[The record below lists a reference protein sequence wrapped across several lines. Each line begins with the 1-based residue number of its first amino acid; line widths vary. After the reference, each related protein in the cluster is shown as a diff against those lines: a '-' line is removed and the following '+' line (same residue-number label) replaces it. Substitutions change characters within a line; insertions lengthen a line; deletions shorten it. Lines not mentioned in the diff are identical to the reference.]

1 MTKRELMEMIKD
13 MDDNT
18 EIEFVKDTQ
27 DRDGFW
33 GQNKVTDIVGIVA
46 KNAEPIGTFYG
57 NNIYV
62 KSREWKL
69 DKDR

>member
-1 MTKRELMEMIKD
+1 MTKRELMEIIKN

-18 EIEFVKDTQ
+18 EIEFVEDTQ

-46 KNAEPIGTFYG
+46 KNAEPIGKFYG
-57 NNIYV
+57 NNIYINNRNWEL
-62 KSREWKL
+62 K
-69 DKDR
+69 